1 MQYDVEEV
9 SLYADVTF
17 VDWVMR
23 WIGCTLRKMIYGRF
37 HLYSYIG
44 LYSSR
49 DIGETSCVTVGVVN
63 FIITMCET

>member
-1 MQYDVEEV
+1 MQYDVEINYV
-9 SLYADVTF
+9 LAF

-37 HLYSYIG
+37 YLYSYIG